1 MRDEQTQQHA
11 DYYDAIYARLNSFK
25 TYIVANPGLI
35 VSLFYLLSTVIGLAY
50 TYNLLANFGL
60 NVLLHLDLSDF
71 ILSAVHH
78 PQAFIVTFV
87 VVSGLAVFTFYIDPW
102 LMGRFPKYRHSN
114 NDTLRKIKIDPALLL
129 LIVTLML
136 IFSMVELVAK
146 ADYRK
151 ISQGQYEPYQV
162 TLIYPITE
170 VQRQSINSFNKLDTK
185 DIAPTVKDIAPSL
198 KPTKLILERVGIIS
212 STSRYL
218 WLYQGEGLPVQMV
231 SHDNVASILPLE
243 DAVMMSRSGPNT
255 AIEGQSTSPTVKPQS
270 ELTVTSKMTPAEKP
284 EQN

>member
-1 MRDEQTQQHA
+1 MKVEQTQQHA
-11 DYYDAIYARLNSFK
+11 DYYDDIYARLNSFK
-25 TYIVANPGLI
+25 AYIVANPGLI
-35 VSLFYLLSTVIGLAY
+35 VSLFYLFSTIIGLTY

-87 VVSGLAVFTFYIDPW
+87 VVVALAVFTFYIDPW
-102 LMGRFPKYRHSN
+102 LMGRFPKYRHGN

-129 LIVTLML
+129 LIVTMML

-146 ADYRK
+146 VDYRK
-151 ISQGQYEPYQV
+151 FSQGQYVPYRV

-170 VQRQSINSFNKLDTK
+170 LPRQPIDSAIAHDTI
-185 DIAPTVKDIAPSL
+185 DATPVL
-198 KPTKLILERVGIIS
+198 KPTKLILDRVGIIS
-212 STSRYL
+212 STARYL
-218 WLYQGEGLPVQMV
+218 WLYQGEGVPVQMV

-243 DAVMMSRSGPNT
+243 DTVMMSQSGANT
-255 AIEGQSTSPTVKPQS
+255 ANESRSTSQTIKPQP
-270 ELTVTSKMTPAEKP
+270 ELPVTSQTISAEKA
-284 EQN
+284 EASLH